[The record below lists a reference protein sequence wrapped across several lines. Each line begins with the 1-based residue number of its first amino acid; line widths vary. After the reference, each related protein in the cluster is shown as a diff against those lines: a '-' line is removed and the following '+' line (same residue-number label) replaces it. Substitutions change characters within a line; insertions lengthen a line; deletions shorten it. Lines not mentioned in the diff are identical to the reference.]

1 MGAGDGPVL
10 TNEDKGEMTMRF
22 MVMHK
27 NDKHTEAGERPSPE
41 LVAKMGEFIGEHASK
56 GQFLGGEGLGRSSTR
71 TRLTF
76 RGGDCVVKHGP
87 YAGSNEL
94 PAATLLLKVES
105 RDQAIGWAQ
114 RYGKILVDG
123 EIELGPVTEPWDLGF
138 GSKPA
143 DAPLRI
149 LMLVKADRTSE
160 AGQPLSPKQ
169 KADLTRLRTEMTK
182 AGVLVSSETLQPSSK
197 SKRLTF
203 TNHRLSVLDGPFS
216 ESKELIGGFA
226 LLALPSFEAVIE
238 ACTRYAAI
246 LGGTLEI
253 DVRPLYEPED
263 LP

>member
-1 MGAGDGPVL
+1 
-10 TNEDKGEMTMRF
+10 MRF

-27 NDKHTEAGERPSPE
+27 NDKHTEAGERPGPE
-41 LVAKMGEFIGEHASK
+41 LIAKMGEFIGEHARK
-56 GQFLGGEGLGRSSTR
+56 GQFLDGAGLGASATR

-76 RGGDCVVKHGP
+76 SGGQCTVKHGP

-123 EIELGPVTEPWDLGF
+123 EIELGPLNEPWDLGLMP
-138 GSKPA
+138 KPA

-149 LMLVKADRTSE
+149 LMLPKADKASE
-160 AGQPLSPKQ
+160 AGQAFSPKQ
-169 KADLTRLRTEMTK
+169 KADLTRLKTEMTK
-182 AGVLVSSETLQPSSK
+182 AGVLVSSESLKPSSK

-203 TNHRLSVLDGPFS
+203 TNHDLSVMDGPFS

-226 LLALPSFEAVIE
+226 VLELPSMEVAIQE
-238 ACTRYAAI
+238 CTRYAAI

-253 DVRPLYEPED
+253 DVRPLYEAEE

>member
-1 MGAGDGPVL
+1 
-10 TNEDKGEMTMRF
+10 MRF

-27 NDKHTEAGERPSPE
+27 NDKHTEAGERPGPE
-41 LVAKMGEFIGEHASK
+41 LLKEMGEFIGEFARN
-56 GQFLGGEGLGRSSTR
+56 GQFLGGEGLGASSTR

-76 RGGDCVVKHGP
+76 SGGQSTVKHGP

-123 EIELGPVTEPWDLGF
+123 EIELGPVTEPWDLGLMP
-138 GSKPA
+138 KPA
-143 DAPLRI
+143 NPPLRI
-149 LMLVKADRTSE
+149 LMLRKADKTSE
-160 AGQPLSPKQ
+160 AGQGLSPKQ
-169 KADLTRLRTEMTK
+169 KADLTRLKTEMTK
-182 AGVLVSSETLQPSSK
+182 AGVLISSDSLQPSSK
-197 SKRLTF
+197 SKRLAF
-203 TNHRLSVLDGPFS
+203 TSNKLRVMDGPFS

-226 LLALPSFEAVIE
+226 VLELPSADVAIE
-238 ACTRYAAI
+238 VCTRYAAI

-253 DVRPLYEPED
+253 DVRPLYESDE